1 MTVVVWTNES
11 TAMFLN
17 SQPIPDYLILDPKP
31 VRSEP
36 PSSLCKSAGPDMS
49 ETRIHTARSTHL
61 YQSPVPAK
69 NTGLTRFSPSPVAGR
84 RSWSWVLG
92 IQWVHGP
99 GVVRLLYMLSDSEP
113 GKEPLVAALT
123 IKGAI
128 SSRGTER
135 ANSKAAIVTA
145 SEHRSME
152 ATWEEIVTFRNRLK
166 FGEVESE
173 CCCCFFKSVVW
184 LQQVLTSHWYCV
196 YWPGLVIPHT
206 DHVLRLR
213 PLQSETFYTSC
224 FIKLKYSLDF
234 ISSWHKSW
242 IDSLKHKIYNKHW
255 CHTLTLQSW
264 CHISLSVLN
273 TVCEQWYHSWK
284 QSYVV

>member
-17 SQPIPDYLILDPKP
+17 SQPIPDDLILDPKL

-36 PSSLCKSAGPDMS
+36 PSILCKSAGPDMS

-69 NTGLTRFSPSPVAGR
+69 NTSLTRFSPSSVAGR

-135 ANSKAAIVTA
+135 AYSKAAIVTA

-173 CCCCFFKSVVW
+173 CFLFWLFCFVFFNQSC
-184 LQQVLTSHWYCV
+184 LTSTGAYV
-196 YWPGLVIPHT
+196 TLVSAYT
-206 DHVLRLR
+206 D
-213 PLQSETFYTSC
+213 P
-224 FIKLKYSLDF
+224 D
-234 ISSWHKSW
+234 W
-242 IDSLKHKIYNKHW
+242 
-255 CHTLTLQSW
+255 
-264 CHISLSVLN
+264 
-273 TVCEQWYHSWK
+273 WYHTQIMFSGSAPFNQK
-284 QSYVV
+284 HFTLHVSLNSNIHLISFHLDTNHE